1 MLAAQA
7 CVQKYLKRIQK
18 RAINTYF
25 YSIHDFDTRSRQV
38 LAAQACVWFETV
50 EGLAIKA
57 HPFFC
62 KGYDLNL
69 FVKG

>member
-1 MLAAQA
+1 MTL
-7 CVQKYLKRIQK
+7 
-18 RAINTYF
+18 
-25 YSIHDFDTRSRQV
+25 IHVVDRCWLHRP
-38 LAAQACVWFETV
+38 VWFETV